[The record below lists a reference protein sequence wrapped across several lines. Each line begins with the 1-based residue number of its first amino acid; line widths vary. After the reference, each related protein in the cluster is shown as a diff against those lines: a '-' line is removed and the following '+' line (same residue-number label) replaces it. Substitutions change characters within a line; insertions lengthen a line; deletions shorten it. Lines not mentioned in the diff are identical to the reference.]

1 MDPAPTDTLMH
12 EQPAHIILFR
22 RVAADNAGLLA
33 AVLEVSPLPGP
44 SARATRTVLSTANG
58 VHARVYRSLG
68 VAVATLT
75 PGEITRLRAL
85 DEVVA
90 VLPNEERHLPGDLR
104 EGVPPGIQIEPPE
117 DQAEDG
123 DGEAPAED
131 TLAQI
136 GLYPGPG
143 VPTGRGVKVAVLD
156 TGVDLAH
163 PDLTVLPGNAVS
175 FVASEPSAQDEH
187 GHGTHCAGVVAG
199 RAQPAG
205 GRRYGVAPEVT
216 LLVAK
221 VLDRSGRGTDDQ
233 IIDAID
239 WATDQGAEV
248 LSMSLGSARPA
259 GSPPS
264 VRYEV
269 IARRLLEQGVLLVAA
284 AGNESLR
291 PEVVAPVGNPA
302 ACASVLA
309 VGAVD
314 GRDRVARFSC
324 GDVDGLGA
332 VDVVA
337 PGVGVLSAWPGGG
350 TRRLSGTSMA
360 TPHVAGL
367 AALHAQA
374 SAGLS
379 GRALWDRLLTS
390 ARPVPG
396 LAPSDGGAGVAQAPQ
411 AEEAAPGSA

>member
-1 MDPAPTDTLMH
+1 MDTLLH

-22 RVAADNAGLLA
+22 RIAAANAELLA
-33 AVLEVSPLPGP
+33 GVLDVSPLPGP

-58 VHARVYRSLG
+58 VHARIYRSLG

-90 VLPNEERHLPGDLR
+90 VLPNEERHLPGDAPAR
-104 EGVPPGIQIEPPE
+104 GRPGIQIEQ
-117 DQAEDG
+117 DEDG
-123 DGEAPAED
+123 DAPTEE

-163 PDLTVLPGNAVS
+163 PDLTVLPGDAVS

-199 RAQPAG
+199 RAAPVG

-216 LLVAK
+216 LLAAK

-239 WATDQGAEV
+239 WATDQGAEI

-269 IARRLLEQGVLLVAA
+269 IARRLLDQGVLLVAA

-324 GDVDGLGA
+324 GDADGLGA
-332 VDVVA
+332 VDLVA

-360 TPHVAGL
+360 TPHVAGI

-374 SAGLS
+374 NPGLT
-379 GRALWDRLLTS
+379 GRALWDRLIAS

-396 LAPSDGGAGVAQAPQ
+396 LAMRDGGAGVVQAPQ
-411 AEEAAPGSA
+411 PDESAPGNA

>member
-1 MDPAPTDTLMH
+1 
-12 EQPAHIILFR
+12 
-22 RVAADNAGLLA
+22 
-33 AVLEVSPLPGP
+33 
-44 SARATRTVLSTANG
+44 
-58 VHARVYRSLG
+58 
-68 VAVATLT
+68 
-75 PGEITRLRAL
+75 
-85 DEVVA
+85 
-90 VLPNEERHLPGDLR
+90 
-104 EGVPPGIQIEPPE
+104 
-117 DQAEDG
+117 
-123 DGEAPAED
+123 
-131 TLAQI
+131 
-136 GLYPGPG
+136 PGPG

-156 TGVDLAH
+156 TGVDLTH

-175 FVASEPSAQDEH
+175 FVASEPGAQDEH

-221 VLDRSGRGTDDQ
+221 VLDRSGRGNDDQ

-291 PEVVAPVGNPA
+291 PEAVAPVGNPA

-314 GRDRVARFSC
+314 GRDRIARFSC

-337 PGVGVLSAWPGGG
+337 PGVGVLSAWACS
-350 TRRLSGTSMA
+350 RR
-360 TPHVAGL
+360 
-367 AALHAQA
+367 
-374 SAGLS
+374 
-379 GRALWDRLLTS
+379 GRAA
-390 ARPVPG
+390 AR
-396 LAPSDGGAGVAQAPQ
+396 GA
-411 AEEAAPGSA
+411 

>member
-1 MDPAPTDTLMH
+1 MDTLLH

-33 AVLEVSPLPGP
+33 GVLDVSPLPEP
-44 SARATRTVLSTANG
+44 SARATRTVLGTANG

-75 PGEITRLRAL
+75 PGEITRLRSL
-85 DEVVA
+85 DGVVA
-90 VLPNEERHLPGDLR
+90 VLPNEERHLPGDAQGEAR
-104 EGVPPGIQIEPPE
+104 PGIQIEPEE
-117 DQAEDG
+117 DRDTP

-131 TLAQI
+131 TLAQL
-136 GLYPGPG
+136 GLSRGPG

-175 FVASEPSAQDEH
+175 FVASEPDAHDGH

-199 RAQPAG
+199 RARPAG

-221 VLDRSGRGTDDQ
+221 VLGSDGRGTDDQ

-239 WATDQGAEV
+239 WATDQGAEI

-269 IARRLLEQGVLLVAA
+269 IARRLLDQGVLLVAA

-314 GRDRVARFSC
+314 GRGRVARFSC

-374 SAGLS
+374 GAGLT
-379 GRALWDRLLTS
+379 GRALWDRLIAS

-396 LAPSDGGAGVAQAPQ
+396 LAVSDGGAGVAQAPQ
-411 AEEAAPGSA
+411 PDEAPPGSA

>member
-33 AVLEVSPLPGP
+33 GILDVSPLPGP

-90 VLPNEERHLPGDLR
+90 VLPNEERHLPGDLL
-104 EGVPPGIQIEPPE
+104 PSIQTGPE
-117 DQAEDG
+117 EETEDT

-314 GRDRVARFSC
+314 GRDRIARFSC

-379 GRALWDRLLTS
+379 GRALWDRLLAS
-390 ARPVPG
+390 ARPVPE
-396 LAPSDGGAGVAQAPQ
+396 LVPSDGGAGVAQAPQ
-411 AEEAAPGSA
+411 PVDPA